1 VSLPPGVV
9 LQGIVLGSLIGLS
22 AMGLVLVYR
31 ACRIVNFAQ
40 ATLGSAAGVLA
51 TQLFQHRGWNYYGA
65 FAVGIVTAAAVGAL
79 ADRLVIQRF
88 FWAPRLV
95 LTVATIG
102 LAQILSGIELTL
114 PTLFGGGGPLGG
126 LSGGFRT
133 PLRWSFH
140 LSPLLFS
147 GAHVQVMVVVPVVVA
162 LLTLFLRRSAVG
174 VAIRASSANAERAML
189 LGIPVRRLSTVV
201 WSIAAVLSALSAML
215 AAPLVGSG
223 SSFTSGPALLL
234 PALAAAVL
242 ARMESLPG
250 AMVAGVGIGLFQ
262 EAVFWNTSRASLV
275 DVGLLVAV
283 LVGLLLQRDKLSRA
297 DDALGATWS
306 SAGETPPV
314 PTPIAR
320 LPEIVWGRRLLLLA
334 VLALAVVVP
343 NSMSPSQI
351 SLLGSVTLVYAI
363 VAVSLVVLTGWAG
376 QISLGQFAIAGLG
389 ATVTGDLVSKT
400 GADLLFAL
408 VAGAAAGMLV
418 AVLIGLPA
426 LRVRGLFL
434 GVTTLAFAVPLST
447 FALNPANFGALIP
460 QQVERAVVLSRFDL
474 HDERTLYYFCLVVL
488 LGAMAAAAG
497 IRRCRPGRAMVAVRD
512 NERAAAARGINVSRT
527 KLAAFAVSGALAGLA
542 GGLHAVVLD
551 GVRAG
556 SFTPAMGF
564 EAFSMLVLGGATSLG
579 GALTGA
585 IFLRYAQYALTGG
598 AQLIVTG
605 AGVLFVLLV
614 LPGGLAQVT
623 AGLRRRTFALVAR
636 RRGIELPGAAGE
648 PAPPPAPPPDSGAGL
663 APELVGA

>member
-1 VSLPPGVV
+1 
-9 LQGIVLGSLIGLS
+9 
-22 AMGLVLVYR
+22 
-31 ACRIVNFAQ
+31 
-40 ATLGSAAGVLA
+40 
-51 TQLFQHRGWNYYGA
+51 
-65 FAVGIVTAAAVGAL
+65 
-79 ADRLVIQRF
+79 
-88 FWAPRLV
+88 
-95 LTVATIG
+95 
-102 LAQILSGIELTL
+102 
-114 PTLFGGGGPLGG
+114 
-126 LSGGFRT
+126 
-133 PLRWSFH
+133 
-140 LSPLLFS
+140 
-147 GAHVQVMVVVPVVVA
+147 MVVVPVVVA
-162 LLTLFLRRSAVG
+162 LLTLFLRRSALG

-201 WSIAAVLSALSAML
+201 WSIAAVLSGLSAML

-223 SSFTSGPALLL
+223 GSFTSGPALLL

-242 ARMESLPG
+242 ARMENLPG
-250 AMVAGVGIGLFQ
+250 AMVAGVGIGVFQ

-275 DVGLLVAV
+275 DVGLLAAV

-297 DDALGATWS
+297 DDALGGSWS

-320 LPEIVWGRRLLLLA
+320 LPEIVWGRRLLFLALLA
-334 VLALAVVVP
+334 VAVVVP
-343 NSMSPSQI
+343 DRLSPSQI
-351 SLLGSVTLVYAI
+351 SLLGSVTLVYGI

-389 ATVTGDLVSKT
+389 ATVTGDLVAKT

-408 VAGAAAGMLV
+408 LAGAAAGIVV

-447 FALNPANFGALIP
+447 FALNPANFSALIP

-474 HDERTLYYFCLVVL
+474 HDERTLYYFCLLVL
-488 LGAMAAAAG
+488 IGALAAVAG
-497 IRRCRPGRAMVAVRD
+497 IRRTRPGRAMVAVRD

-585 IFLRYAQYALTGG
+585 VFLRWAQYALAGG

-636 RRGIELPGAAGE
+636 VRGIELPGPAGE
-648 PAPPPAPPPDSGAGL
+648 QAPPPGPPPDASAGV